1 MAYSPK
7 PDEIKELRRIT
18 GAGMMDCKN
27 TLAETEGNINKAT
40 DILRKKGLA
49 MVAKKAERT
58 ASMGLIDS
66 YIHMGGKVGVLVQI
80 NCESDFVA
88 KTDEFKT
95 LLKEI
100 SLQVAASNPLYVKQ
114 EDIPMEDLMREK
126 EIQLDRLKQEGSKP
140 DHILEKIVEG
150 RMKKYYSEICLLD
163 QPYIKDDSK
172 TVRDLV
178 NETIA
183 KLGENVIVDR
193 FARFQIGD

>member
-1 MAYSPK
+1 MAYSPR

-49 MVAKKAERT
+49 MVAKKSERT

-88 KTDEFKT
+88 KTEEFKT

-100 SLQVAASNPLYVKQ
+100 SLQIAASSPLYVKQ
-114 EDIPMEDLMREK
+114 EDIPMEDMMREK
-126 EIQLDRLKQEGSKP
+126 EIQLDRLKQEGNKP

-150 RMKKYYSEICLLD
+150 RMKKFFSEICLLD

-183 KLGENVIVDR
+183 KLGENLIIDR

>member
-27 TLAETEGNINKAT
+27 TLVETEGNINKAT

-88 KTDEFKT
+88 KTDEFKS

-100 SLQVAASNPLYVKQ
+100 SLQIAASNPLYVKQ
-114 EDIPMEDLMREK
+114 EDVPMEDMMREK

-150 RMKKYYSEICLLD
+150 RMKKYFSEICLLD

-172 TVRDLV
+172 TVRDIV